1 MTTHV
6 PPDLGGRDVAGGDL
20 AGRDPSELS
29 RDELARLGEKL
40 DDVEVVH
47 RAERWPVKGTRA
59 ERRAERSVAGWFA
72 LAALA
77 GLAFVV
83 VFLFWPWEYA
93 PPGTPEHSV
102 YLWYTPL
109 LGVTLGIAV
118 FALGIGVFAYVKRLL
133 PEETTVQRRHDG
145 PSPEVDR
152 LTLTAEVLE
161 AGQFS
166 GIGRRKMIVRTA
178 GLGAGLLGLGVGVL
192 AIGGL
197 VKNPWKDG
205 DKAPLWVTGWAP
217 TKPGEKVYLR
227 RDTGDPLDVA
237 LVRPEDLDAGAMETV
252 FPFRETDRE
261 DEEALHA
268 GLRRSDSPVMLIR
281 LRPGT
286 PTVQRKG
293 FENFNYGDYWAFSKV
308 CTHLGCPTSLFEQRT
323 NRILCPCHQSQFDAT
338 HYAKPI
344 FGPATRALPQLPLD
358 VDDEGYFIA
367 KGDFGE
373 AIGPGFWER
382 KS

>member
-6 PPDLGGRDVAGGDL
+6 PAHDDLL

-29 RDELARLGEKL
+29 REELEKLGLQL

-47 RAERWPVKGTRA
+47 RADRWPVKGTRA
-59 ERRAERSVAGWFA
+59 ERRAERGVAAWF
-72 LAALA
+72 ALA
-77 GLAFVV
+77 GLAGLAFLG
-83 VFLFWPWEYA
+83 VFLFWPWRYA
-93 PPGTPEHSV
+93 PPGSSEHTI

-109 LGVTLGIAV
+109 LGLTLGIAV
-118 FALGIGVFAYVKRLL
+118 FAVGIGAFAYSKRFL
-133 PEETTVQRRHDG
+133 PEEIAVQRRHDG
-145 PSPEVDR
+145 PSDEIHRITTV
-152 LTLTAEVLE
+152 AEVTQ
-161 AGQFS
+161 AAADS
-166 GIGRRKMIVRTA
+166 GIGRRKVIVRAA
-178 GLGAGLLGLGVGVL
+178 GFGAGALGLGVGVL
-192 AIGGL
+192 AVGGL
-197 VKNPWKDG
+197 VQNPWRDG
-205 DKAPLWVTGWAP
+205 DKSPLWVTGWAP

-227 RDTGDPLDVA
+227 RDTGEPLDVA

-261 DEEALHA
+261 DPEALHA

-286 PTVQRKG
+286 PTVMRKG
-293 FENFNYGDYWAFSKV
+293 FENFNYGDYWAYSKV
-308 CTHLGCPTSLFEQRT
+308 CTHLGCPTSLFEQQT

-338 HYAKPI
+338 HYGKPI
-344 FGPATRALPQLPLD
+344 FGPATRPLPQLPLD

-367 KGDFGE
+367 KRDFGE
-373 AIGPGFWER
+373 PVGPGFWER